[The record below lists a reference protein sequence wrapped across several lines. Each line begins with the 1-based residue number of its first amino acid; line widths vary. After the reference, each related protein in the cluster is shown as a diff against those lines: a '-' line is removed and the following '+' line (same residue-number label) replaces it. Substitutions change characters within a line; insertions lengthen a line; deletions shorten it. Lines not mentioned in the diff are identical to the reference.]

1 MKVCLDELT
10 SNLSKVELR
19 VHRHNKTRREE
30 IREITGRSLEPIPED
45 VLNGY
50 MNEELYNIEC
60 RLHREAGI
68 PAPPPWRGSRRPAAA
83 VNEAGAKRV
92 GLLLFSDIVKAVRE
106 QNNKV
111 RSPQ

>member
-30 IREITGRSLEPIPED
+30 IREATGKSLEPIPED

-50 MNEELYNIEC
+50 MNEELYLIEC
-60 RLHREAGI
+60 RLHKEAGI
-68 PAPPPWRGSRRPAAA
+68 PAPAPWRGSRRPAAA
-83 VNEAGAKRV
+83 AYAAGAKRV
-92 GLLLFSDIVKAVRE
+92 GLLLFTDIVKAVR
-106 QNNKV
+106 QYYQ
-111 RSPQ
+111 RQR